1 MMQIAQKNKAKQKKK
16 NTDQSAF
23 LTLHCID
30 ICFNLCVAIMFI
42 FNVFF
47 LNIWS

>member
-1 MMQIAQKNKAKQKKK
+1 MMQIAQKNKAKQKK
-16 NTDQSAF
+16 NTNQSAF